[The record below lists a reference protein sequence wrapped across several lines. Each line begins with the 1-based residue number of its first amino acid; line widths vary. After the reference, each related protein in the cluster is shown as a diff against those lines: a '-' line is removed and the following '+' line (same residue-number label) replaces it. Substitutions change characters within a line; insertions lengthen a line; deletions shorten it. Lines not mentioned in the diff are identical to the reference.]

1 MSAGWQ
7 SVLTPLIII
16 LVLVF
21 RLQGL
26 FTAQGERP

>member
-7 SVLTPLIII
+7 SVITPLIII

-21 RLQGL
+21 RPQGL